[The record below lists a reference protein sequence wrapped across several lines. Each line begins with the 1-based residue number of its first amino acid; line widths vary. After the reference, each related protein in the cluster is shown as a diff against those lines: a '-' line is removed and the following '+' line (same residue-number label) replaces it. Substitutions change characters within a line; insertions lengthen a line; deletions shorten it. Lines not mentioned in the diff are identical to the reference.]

1 MSQEPKK
8 IQLEGVSTPQEIL
21 NKPSDSPTETNL
33 LETKDTTVMPAKK
46 NPLRSLIISLV
57 MVIAGTASGYFLSQ
71 TFAKDQSVTPDAQSA
86 QEALE
91 QGVKVG
97 DVVGHPDK
105 ETFSDEAEGVLVKGG
120 IAGEGSHHL
129 MREGG
134 PSQSVYLTSSVLDL
148 DQLVNHRIKVWGET
162 FAAQSAGWLMDV
174 GRVEILELDAS
185 KPFDEEVEE

>member
-21 NKPSDSPTETNL
+21 NKPLDSQSDPNPIVIK
-33 LETKDTTVMPAKK
+33 ETKDMPVKK
-46 NPLRSLIISLV
+46 KPLRPLIISLV
-57 MVIAGTASGYFLSQ
+57 MVIAGTASGYLLSQ
-71 TFAKDQSVTPDAQSA
+71 TFATNQTTVTPDAQSA
-86 QEALE
+86 QEVLE

-134 PSQSVYLTSSVLDL
+134 PTQSVYLTSSVLDL

-174 GRVEILELDAS
+174 GRVEILELDAP
-185 KPFDEEVEE
+185 KPFEAEEE